1 MSNLVTQQT
10 YIRMMSNRLR
20 NFKKVGKD
28 VWNCSCPICGD
39 STHNTIKAR
48 GYFIRKQDNMMFFCH
63 NECGGMSF
71 PNFLYHFDR
80 SLAEQYRMDTFLTK
94 YDKAQEEDVDE
105 VVNTPP
111 LPFKE
116 TMSQYFNPLSHES
129 IQYLQGRG
137 VPMSAWMKAP
147 LYEGTTSDIKSF
159 ALSCL
164 DKDTKFE
171 GNDLRLVFPFTD
183 KEGNLVGVSGRTV
196 QEHNMRFITA
206 MPDNH
211 VSAAFNLHAMDLTQ
225 DVYILEGQMD
235 VLFVPNSTSPGGL
248 SKFPFVDVPKAKR
261 VFVVDNQPRHKDVI
275 KMLQR
280 LIDSDE
286 RVVMW
291 PEDIE
296 GKDVNDMVKDGV
308 DVMAILQKHVYS
320 GIKAQLE
327 LTRWRKV

>member
-1 MSNLVTQQT
+1 MTVKNTLVIDQK
-10 YIRMMSNRLR
+10 YIRLMSNRLR
-20 NFKKVGKD
+20 NFKKVGQD

-39 STHNTIKAR
+39 STKNKSKAR
-48 GYFIRKQDNMMFFCH
+48 GYFVRVPNGMSYFCH

-71 PNFLYHFDR
+71 PNFLKRFD
-80 SLAEQYRMDTFLTK
+80 STVYDQYRMDIYLKPSNETV
-94 YDKAQEEDVDE
+94 EEEE
-105 VVNTPP
+105 VIFTS

-164 DKDTKFE
+164 GKDTKFE

-225 DVYILEGQMD
+225 DIYILEGQMD

-308 DVMAILQKHVYS
+308 NVMSVLRNNIYS